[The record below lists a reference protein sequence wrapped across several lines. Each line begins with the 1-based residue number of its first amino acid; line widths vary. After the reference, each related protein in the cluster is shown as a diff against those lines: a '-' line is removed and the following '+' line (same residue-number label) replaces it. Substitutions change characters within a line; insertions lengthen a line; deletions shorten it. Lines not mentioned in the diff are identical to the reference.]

1 MSGKFY
7 KEIFESM
14 HEEVCKNV
22 SKREMQDYIKNYR
35 NGNIPMSDETLHKY
49 YVYSEYL
56 ERNKK

>member
-14 HEEVCKNV
+14 HEEACKNV
-22 SKREMQDYIKNYR
+22 SKREMKDYIKNYR

-49 YVYSEYL
+49 SEYL

>member
-1 MSGKFY
+1 MASFIKKY
-7 KEIFESM
+7 LNQCN
-14 HEEVCKNV
+14 EEVCKNV

-35 NGNIPMSDETLHKY
+35 NGNIPMSDETLYKY

>member
-1 MSGKFY
+1 MTMFDN
-7 KEIFESM
+7 EIQFKNYIKA
-14 HEEVCKNV
+14 CKNV
-22 SKREMQDYIKNYR
+22 SKREMKDYIKNYR